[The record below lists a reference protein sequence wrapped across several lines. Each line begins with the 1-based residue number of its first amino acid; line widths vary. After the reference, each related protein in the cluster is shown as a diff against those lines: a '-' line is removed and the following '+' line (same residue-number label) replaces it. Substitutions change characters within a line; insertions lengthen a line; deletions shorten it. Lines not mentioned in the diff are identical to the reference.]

1 MAEVGVNIEVDV
13 EIDVYDFMGNC
24 NDSEITEVIEYLVDR
39 EKIKPEHFDPEEY
52 LDTLDNAE
60 VEEVQEWL
68 MQRYNTKY
76 GINHA
81 NVLDALN
88 KISTGLLQL
97 TTEEEEYI
105 KSLADRL
112 V

>member
-60 VEEVQEWL
+60 VELVHEWL
-68 MQRYNTKY
+68 MVRYNTKF

-81 NVLDALN
+81 NIVEALT
-88 KISTGLLQL
+88 KIGAGILQL

-105 KSLADRL
+105 KSLANRL

>member
-1 MAEVGVNIEVDV
+1 MAEMNVNIEVDV
-13 EIDVYDFMGNC
+13 DIEAYDFIRECDSSEID
-24 NDSEITEVIEYLVDR
+24 EIIEYLI
-39 EKIKPEHFDPEEY
+39 EKEHIKPEHFSPEEY

-68 MQRYNTKY
+68 MQRYNTKC

-81 NVLDALN
+81 NVLEALT

-97 TTEEEEYI
+97 TTKEEEYI

>member
-1 MAEVGVNIEVDV
+1 MAEVNVNVEVDV
-13 EIDVYDFMGNC
+13 DIDVDDFMDNCNEREID
-24 NDSEITEVIEYLVDR
+24 EVIEYLIFRD
-39 EKIKPEHFDPEEY
+39 KLKPKHFSPEEY
-52 LDTLDNAE
+52 LDTLDNAD

-68 MQRYNTKY
+68 MARYRLKF

-81 NVLDALN
+81 NVLGALN

>member
-13 EIDVYDFMGNC
+13 DIDVFDFMANC
-24 NDSEITEVIEYLVDR
+24 SEFEINEVIEYLTERD
-39 EKIKPEHFDPEEY
+39 KIKPESFSPEEY

-68 MQRYNTKY
+68 MARYRLKF

-81 NVLDALN
+81 NVLDALT